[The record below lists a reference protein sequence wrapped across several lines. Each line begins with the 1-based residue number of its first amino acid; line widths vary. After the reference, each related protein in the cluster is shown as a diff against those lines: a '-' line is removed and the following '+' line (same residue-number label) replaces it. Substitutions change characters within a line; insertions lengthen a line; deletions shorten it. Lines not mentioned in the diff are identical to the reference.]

1 MYEYLRLS
9 RVLLEYLRECVA
21 MAEFSQSIHRVL
33 VRLTFLGSVHGDL
46 VAGLHRDNLLVVL
59 TPDLLVLGPVLLVL
73 LRDLQLLL
81 SLGLDPEEDSQG
93 FLLRRRRK
101 LRKD

>member
-1 MYEYLRLS
+1 MCS
-9 RVLLEYLRECVA
+9 HSVH
-21 MAEFSQSIHRVL
+21 IIL

-59 TPDLLVLGPVLLVL
+59 GPVLLVI